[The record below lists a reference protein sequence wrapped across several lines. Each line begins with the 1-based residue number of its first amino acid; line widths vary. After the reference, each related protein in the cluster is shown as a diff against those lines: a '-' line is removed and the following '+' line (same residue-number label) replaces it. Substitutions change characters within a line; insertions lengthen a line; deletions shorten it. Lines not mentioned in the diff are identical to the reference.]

1 MSLESVFL
9 KLVNMSLSAS
19 FLILAVML
27 VRLIF
32 KKAPKWIICILW
44 GCVALRLLIPFSIES
59 SLSLLP
65 SSEPLPEEILYT
77 PEPMIESG
85 IPPLDELINPILS
98 ESLAPVPGDSANP
111 TQIWSFILAAA
122 WGIGMAALVIYAA
135 VSYIIIKRKV
145 RESVPLRD
153 NIRLCDRIPSPFIL
167 GVFRP
172 TIYLPSEM
180 NEADASYVIAHE
192 NAHLARRDHLWKPL
206 GFALLILH
214 WFNPLVWIGYI
225 LLCRDIEIACDEK
238 VIGKMETEEKK
249 EYSEVLLA
257 CSVHRRLIAACPL
270 AFGEVGVKERIK
282 NVLNYKKPAFW
293 IIVLALIVCVVTAIC
308 FLTNPPSNVD
318 ERLAVFLDCQIAEHH
333 QNEQTGDNF
342 CALDYQV
349 LGKRTRGDTV
359 TVYMWVLYE
368 EFSFD
373 PMLDGGVKKESGAHT
388 ATVITAKKDGDHY
401 TLVEYWTP
409 RDGSYYADDIRDKF
423 PLRMWADAMDSEKF
437 YKIQA
442 PLLAEMAYEHYTEN
456 PPVTDSGDSTDIAN
470 VGGTDVPASTTKKRK
485 MTINDVLTLSEKGD
499 DLTWEDFAPFKG
511 SDMYNYSIDETFYLR
526 INGSYANEKPTDV
539 LLCAKVNLEPLR
551 SIDSRKEDVAAFVAG
566 IEPPTQLRQMTFD
579 DVIALSKKGDQLTVQ
594 DFKPFTWEYTGL
606 WNPGNVGCFP
616 ISDSFRLYIG
626 YTPDCTL
633 TYAYLY
639 ATLYDQRIE
648 IRTGDVAA
656 FIDKHTA
663 PPTHVHSFTDGPYYT
678 THIALAV
685 TSHGNVIDL
694 PAKHL
699 RYHEVYRD
707 CAACGYTEYLGW
719 VYCGTG
725 KGSKYT
731 NCTGGCANTNLFDHI
746 ATRVAT
752 EEQEAE
758 IRYLIDSMVEAGFE
772 YLWTCLHECQNIY
785 TRLLA
790 YDDFTLRYI
799 FKCFIEGGQ
808 TGLRGD
814 ILCELLKALDPEHVL
829 ALDADNGQMYFSAWE
844 NSVKRVR
851 DQHGDAWMEEN
862 YPTGALLLRMLNM
875 Q

>member
-9 KLVNMSLSAS
+9 KLCNMSLSAS

-77 PEPMIESG
+77 PDPMIESG

-111 TQIWSFILAAA
+111 TQAWSFILAAA
-122 WGIGMAALVIYAA
+122 WGIGMALLLLYAA
-135 VSYIIIKRKV
+135 VSYLLVCRKV

-153 NIRLCDRIPSPFIL
+153 NIRLCDRISSPFIL

-238 VIGKMETEEKK
+238 VIGKMETAEKK
-249 EYSEVLLA
+249 QYSEVLLA

-333 QNEQTGDNF
+333 QSEQMGDNF

-359 TVYMWVLYE
+359 SVYMWVLYE

-373 PMLDGGVKKESGAHT
+373 PALDGGVKKESGAHT

-437 YKIQA
+437 YKIQS
-442 PLLAEMAYEHYTEN
+442 PLLAEMAYEYYKEH
-456 PPVTDSGDSTDIAN
+456 PPVTDSGDSTDIAD
-470 VGGTDVPASTTKKRK
+470 VGSVDEPEKVTDTRL
-485 MTINDVLTLSEKGD
+485 LTL
-499 DLTWEDFAPFKG
+499 
-511 SDMYNYSIDETFYLR
+511 
-526 INGSYANEKPTDV
+526 
-539 LLCAKVNLEPLR
+539 
-551 SIDSRKEDVAAFVAG
+551 
-566 IEPPTQLRQMTFD
+566 D

-626 YTPDCTL
+626 FTPDCTL

-648 IRTGDVAA
+648 IRTEDVAA
-656 FIDKHTA
+656 FIDEHTA

-678 THIALAV
+678 THIAV
-685 TSHGNVIDL
+685 ETVSYGNVIDP

-746 ATRVAT
+746 ATRLAT

-758 IRYLIDSMVEAGFE
+758 IRYLIDSMVDTGFE
-772 YLWTCLHECQNIY
+772 DLWTCLRECSNIY

-790 YDDFTLRYI
+790 YDDYTLRYVL
-799 FKCFIEGGQ
+799 KCFIAGGQ
-808 TGLRGD
+808 TGLRGE
-814 ILCELLKALDPEHVL
+814 ILAQLLKDFDPEHVL
-829 ALDADNGQMYFSAWE
+829 ALDADNGQMYFSAWK

-851 DQHGDAWMEEN
+851 EQHGDAWMEEN

-875 Q
+875 R